1 MQYTNRYSNIIIL
14 PKCGKTDKL
23 NNHQNSKITDCKLLK
38 GNARQSIFYTLLK
51 KFPDAIKMRLHKSMP
66 YHLLF
71 YFCYFNLSPTKFQ
84 LFEPKQKYVPL

>member
-38 GNARQSIFYTLLK
+38 GNARQS
-51 KFPDAIKMRLHKSMP
+51 
-66 YHLLF
+66 HLLNTAQKIPW
-71 YFCYFNLSPTKFQ
+71 CYKSETT
-84 LFEPKQKYVPL
+84 QKYVVPLVILFLLFQPLSHKVSAI